1 MTSKKDFVQSA
12 ITEHLAPVLSKA
24 GFCRYRPKHFLRI
37 RGEMVDSIG
46 FQMSKWGG
54 RDFYVHYYINLLS
67 DPLMDIDTYRIGKRV
82 DAPPDRDI
90 NWAGPGEE
98 AASIALQSVTKVAED
113 SILPWFESV
122 GTVRD
127 FVVEYVAKPDTQLDN
142 LDLSIALLHIGF
154 TNRPWW
160 SCEIIK
166 DAQRYSE
173 PLEAHEQ
180 AKIEHA
186 VQLQQ
191 AIDSAKHEELL
202 ALWRRQ
208 NVDKFKLAS
217 VSAQPGAPA
226 DAKKRRG

>member
-1 MTSKKDFVQSA
+1 
-12 ITEHLAPVLSKA
+12 
-24 GFCRYRPKHFLRI
+24 
-37 RGEMVDSIG
+37 MVDSVG

-54 RDFYVHYYINLLS
+54 HDFYVHYYINLLS

-90 NWAGPGEE
+90 NWAGPDE
-98 AASIALQSVTKVAED
+98 ATATIAIQSVTKVVED

-122 GTVRD
+122 STVRD
-127 FVVEYVAKPDTQLDN
+127 FVVEYVAKPDTQLDS

-160 SCEIIK
+160 SCEAIK
-166 DAQRYSE
+166 DAKRYSE
-173 PLEAHEQ
+173 PPEAHERAQ
-180 AKIEHA
+180 MEYA

-191 AIDSAKHEELL
+191 AIDSFKYEELL

-208 NVDKFKLAS
+208 NVDKFKLAWM
-217 VSAQPGAPA
+217 PA
-226 DAKKRRG
+226 GLGHP